1 MANSPRRAEGKG
13 SVIVVDVP
21 ETRFFGHKL
30 NNITTT
36 NGPLVI
42 QIRVQ
47 CVVTNRLRSTWN
59 PERELYF
66 VSLVKL

>member
-13 SVIVVDVP
+13 SVIFVDVL
-21 ETRFFGHKL
+21 EVRLVFLGISL
-30 NNITTT
+30 TTSQPPT
-36 NGPLVI
+36 VVI

-47 CVVTNRLRSTWN
+47 CVVTNPLSSAWN